1 MTVIVDPRGNAPEI
15 EVEDVEETKD
25 DLDIA
30 LSEARARGAVKV
42 ADILNAKDML
52 TADQFAELIGA
63 TRETV
68 HQKRKRHEVLGL
80 EGPRRGVRFP
90 AWQLAND
97 GKLLPALPR
106 LFKILGDHPW
116 AIYRFLL
123 QEHPELGGKTALDA
137 LRSNRIEDVV
147 GTADAISSGAFA

>member
-1 MTVIVDPRGNAPEI
+1 MDPHGNAPEI
-15 EVEDVEETKD
+15 EVEDVEESKD

-30 LSEARARGAVKV
+30 LAEVRARGAAKV
-42 ADILNAKDML
+42 ADILNAEDML
-52 TADQFAELIGA
+52 AADQFAELIGA

-80 EGPRRGVRFP
+80 EGPRRGVRSP
-90 AWQLAND
+90 TWQMAND

-106 LFKILGDHPW
+106 LFEILGNRPW

-123 QEHPELGGKTALDA
+123 QEHPELGGKTALEA
-137 LRSNRIEDVV
+137 LRSNRIEDVIS
-147 GTADAISSGAFA
+147 TADAINSGAFA